1 MGVDRGLVSATRE
14 RLARR
19 PTGAT
24 RVGWKF
30 GSGQEEQLGGDH
42 VVGHIT
48 SATTL
53 DPGAVYFGGGDDL
66 HADVEVA
73 VEIGE
78 DLEPARYAVALE
90 ICDLASVGSLEEE
103 LIAVN
108 DYHRAVTSAS
118 SRSTSR
124 RMRSERVLAAVG
136 ESLQPGDRVITGLIV
151 NTPLRSGDVVHA
163 ELGSLGCIG
172 LLIR

>member
-1 MGVDRGLVSATRE
+1 VRPGSGWHADRP
-14 RLARR
+14 AR
-19 PTGAT
+19 

-53 DPGAVYFGGGDDL
+53 DPGAVYVGGGDDL

-90 ICDLASVGSLEEE
+90 ICDLASVE
-103 LIAVN
+103 
-108 DYHRAVTSAS
+108 
-118 SRSTSR
+118 SRG
-124 RMRSERVLAAVG
+124 A
-136 ESLQPGDRVITGLIV
+136 DRG
-151 NTPLRSGDVVHA
+151 
-163 ELGSLGCIG
+163 
-172 LLIR
+172 